1 MLKKITFL
9 KEYRCFKKGD
19 VFDFEPL
26 TILVGDQGCGKSTIL
41 SLIGKADDRQT
52 KEIIK
57 ITAGKIETR
66 YFDYEKHNPRMSSY
80 VESVLDVA
88 TRFASH
94 GEFVRALNDSM
105 VEQEGVCWMMDE
117 PDGNLSIRSCLTLA
131 NQFKAAVAKKSQV
144 IASIHSPV
152 VMEQFDKVYSLE
164 HRRWMTPQEFIKWH
178 TTTKFGVGTPAD
190 KRRA

>member
-52 KEIIK
+52 KEVVK
-57 ITAGKIETR
+57 ITAGRIDTR

-94 GEFVRALNDSM
+94 GQFVKALNESM
-105 VEQEGVCWMMDE
+105 SEQKGVCWIMDE
-117 PDGNLSIRSCLTLA
+117 PDGNLSIRSCLALA
-131 NQFKAAVAKKSQV
+131 KQFNTAVKNGCQV

-164 HRRWMTPQEFIKWH
+164 HRRWMKPAEFIQWH
-178 TTTKFGVGTPAD
+178 TETELGVAGTLD
-190 KRRA
+190 FL